1 VKGPNYHVEI
11 FGLRRP
17 VTENILCSAEDR
29 QKRPKVGSV
38 LDALLEDSDMTTGNR
53 KGDSEITRIID
64 VRLEGLTL
72 RVADV
77 LRSIEFYSTKLGFA
91 VEINKAPQFAMIRVG
106 GPTGGTIGLLVH
118 DSRDP
123 LGSMSTTP
131 RQRAGI
137 HVELTTDH
145 LDELYEQLKAQGV
158 EFFEPPHEEPWERS
172 MRVHDPDGY
181 TIEFAEGRRGHR
193 GVT

>member
-1 VKGPNYHVEI
+1 
-11 FGLRRP
+11 LRRP
-17 VTENILCSAEDR
+17 ITENILCLAEDR
-29 QKRPKVGSV
+29 QKRPKVGSL

-53 KGDSEITRIID
+53 KGDSEVARIND

-77 LRSIEFYSTKLGFA
+77 WRSIEFYCNKLGFA
-91 VEINKAPQFAMIRVG
+91 VEINKAPRFAMMRVG

-118 DSRDP
+118 DRCDP
-123 LGSMSTTP
+123 LGSKSTTP

-145 LDELYEQLKAQGV
+145 LDALYEQLKGQGV

>member
-1 VKGPNYHVEI
+1 
-11 FGLRRP
+11 
-17 VTENILCSAEDR
+17 
-29 QKRPKVGSV
+29 
-38 LDALLEDSDMTTGNR
+38 MTTVNR
-53 KGDSEITRIID
+53 AGGDEFGDPVD

-77 LRSIEFYSTKLGFA
+77 GRSIEFYRDKLGFA
-91 VEINKAPQFAMIRVG
+91 VEIDKAPQFAMIRVG

-118 DSRDP
+118 DSADP
-123 LGSMSTTP
+123 LDSKSSTP
-131 RQRAGI
+131 AQQAGI

-145 LDELYEQLKAQGV
+145 LDALYAQLKARGV

-172 MRVHDPDGY
+172 MKAHDPDGY

>member
-1 VKGPNYHVEI
+1 MLY
-11 FGLRRP
+11 
-17 VTENILCSAEDR
+17 S
-29 QKRPKVGSV
+29 
-38 LDALLEDSDMTTGNR
+38 EDSDMTTS
-53 KGDSEITRIID
+53 KGEAKIGRTIE

-77 LRSIEFYSTKLGFA
+77 RRSIEFYGNKLGFT
-91 VEINKAPQFAMIRVG
+91 VEIDKAPQFAMIRVG

-118 DSRDP
+118 DSSDP
-123 LGSMSTTP
+123 LGSNSTTP

-145 LDELYEQLKAQGV
+145 LDALYERLKGRGV
-158 EFFEPPHEEPWERS
+158 VFFEPPHEEPWERS
-172 MRVHDPDGY
+172 MRLHDPDGY

>member
-1 VKGPNYHVEI
+1 MLYWESSEMTIVDRAGRSE
-11 FGLRRP
+11 FG
-17 VTENILCSAEDR
+17 D
-29 QKRPKVGSV
+29 
-38 LDALLEDSDMTTGNR
+38 
-53 KGDSEITRIID
+53 TRD

-77 LRSIEFYSTKLGFA
+77 ERSIKFYRDKLGFF
-91 VEINKAPQFAMIRVG
+91 VEINKAPQFALIRVG
-106 GPTGGTIGLLVH
+106 GPTGGTIGLLVY
-118 DSRDP
+118 DGTDP
-123 LGSMSTTP
+123 LGSKSTTP

-137 HVELTTDH
+137 HVELTTDD
-145 LDELYEQLKAQGV
+145 LDGLYKLLKGRGV

-172 MRVHDPDGY
+172 MRAHDPDGY

>member
-1 VKGPNYHVEI
+1 MGE
-11 FGLRRP
+11 GRSQS
-17 VTENILCSAEDR
+17 T
-29 QKRPKVGSV
+29 
-38 LDALLEDSDMTTGNR
+38 LE
-53 KGDSEITRIID
+53 

-77 LRSIEFYSTKLGFA
+77 ARSLEFYRNKLGFV
-91 VEINKAPQFAMIRVG
+91 VEIDKAPQFVMIRVG

-118 DSRDP
+118 DGDDP
-123 LGSMSTTP
+123 LGSKSTTP

-145 LDELYEQLKAQGV
+145 LDALYEQLKARGV
-158 EFFEPPHEEPWERS
+158 KFFEPPHEEPRERS
-172 MRVHDPDGY
+172 MRLHDPDGY

>member
-1 VKGPNYHVEI
+1 M
-11 FGLRRP
+11 LSW
-17 VTENILCSAEDR
+17 EN
-29 QKRPKVGSV
+29 
-38 LDALLEDSDMTTGNR
+38 SDMTTVNR
-53 KGDSEITRIID
+53 TGRSEFGDSLD

-72 RVADV
+72 RVTDV
-77 LRSIEFYSTKLGFA
+77 GRSIEFYRDKLGFA
-91 VEINKAPQFAMIRVG
+91 VEIDKAPQFAMIRVG

-118 DSRDP
+118 DSADP
-123 LGSMSTTP
+123 SGSKSTTS

-137 HVELTTDH
+137 HVELITDH
-145 LDELYEQLKAQGV
+145 LDALYEHLQARGV

-172 MRVHDPDGY
+172 MKAHDPDGY